1 MFDEVSLHST
11 PRKFM
16 HQSFKM
22 DNVMQIIIQSEFLR
36 AKGLNHQQF
45 QEFLKSTD
53 NDYDDIIYF
62 SEVRQLSR
70 GQMLKRFFV
79 SDMLS
84 FMVSKNKFVPK
95 LDDENWLTDL
105 AFLVHLNALKMS

>member
-16 HQSFKM
+16 HKSFKM

-84 FMVSKNKFVPK
+84 SCLRYQKPNLCQNLMMKTSLPI
-95 LDDENWLTDL
+95 
-105 AFLVHLNALKMS
+105 